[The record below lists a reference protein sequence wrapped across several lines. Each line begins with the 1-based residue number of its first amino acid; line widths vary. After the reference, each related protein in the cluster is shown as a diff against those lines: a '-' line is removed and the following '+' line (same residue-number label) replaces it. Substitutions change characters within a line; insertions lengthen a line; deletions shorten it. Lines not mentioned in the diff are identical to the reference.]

1 MLKYARDMSDS
12 GRETLHDEEARTMA
26 IIDPPGA
33 RSILAIA
40 AHPDDIEAWCA
51 GTIARAID
59 GGATARLLLVTSGDK
74 GSGDPTADARAVAI
88 RREAEAKEA
97 ARLLGITDVAFL
109 RYTDGEV
116 ENTQPLVRDLV
127 GALRRWQPDVV
138 FTFDPEHPLPPY
150 ISHRDHR
157 TVGRATLDAI
167 YPLARDPL
175 AFPQYLRDGLR
186 THKVGAVWLFASAVA
201 DAYVDISATFA
212 RKVAARLAHA
222 SQTADPAAL
231 PERFRARDSAAGAPV
246 GLPLAEAFT
255 IVTIGR

>member
-1 MLKYARDMSDS
+1 MP
-12 GRETLHDEEARTMA
+12 
-26 IIDPPGA
+26 IIDPPDV
-33 RSILAIA
+33 RSIMAIA

-51 GTIARAID
+51 GTLARAID
-59 GGATARLLLVTSGDK
+59 SDVTVRLLLVTSGDK
-74 GSGDPTADARAVAI
+74 GSGDPAADARAVAM
-88 RREAEAKEA
+88 RREGEAVEA
-97 ARLLGITDVAFL
+97 ARLLGIADVAFL

-116 ENTQPLVRDLV
+116 ENTLPLLRDIV
-127 GALRRWQPDVV
+127 DGIRRWQPEVV
-138 FTFDPEHPLPPY
+138 FTFDPVDPLPRY

-175 AFPQYLRDGLR
+175 AFPQQLRDGLT

-201 DAYVDISATFA
+201 DTYVDIAATFE

-231 PERFRARDSAAGAPV
+231 PERFRKRDSDAGSPV
-246 GLPLAEAFT
+246 GLSLAEAFT
-255 IVTIGR
+255 VVTIER